1 MKRINPLTQMT
12 LALVALTVTLV
23 MLADLF
29 FGVLPDRAAEQQ
41 RLRKQIG
48 ESLGVQVAAMME
60 HDERIALDRTLKQV
74 LERNPQLRSLAI
86 RRADGQIVMQA
97 GDHARSWVSTR
108 GEQSDLQQV
117 SVPLNAAG
125 DRWGQFELAFRPDEG
140 NALWNWLTQPLML
153 MVLFLSTI
161 GALVF
166 GLYMRRAL
174 QHLDPASVIPDR
186 VQGAFD
192 AMGEGVVVLDAR
204 GRVLL
209 TNRAFRALHRD
220 CAEVH
225 SGSALSSASWLAT
238 DLPDDPATHP
248 WARAMAEHVAN
259 AGFTLEIGRG
269 TRESRQLI
277 INCAPIAD
285 PGGAV
290 RGCLTTFT
298 DVTDLHQANLQLRE
312 TLAKLELS
320 QGEIEH
326 KNEELQRLA
335 SRDPLT
341 GCLNRRAFHEQ
352 FEPLFAGSRPNKL
365 ALSCLMIDIDH
376 FKAVNDN
383 HGHAIGDRVIQEVAR
398 KLNESARATDLV
410 CRYGGEEFCV
420 VVPGMNVAETRAL
433 AERIRQRVEREC
445 GAGVRD
451 VADLRV
457 TVSVGVHTLGAGA
470 TSPAALIDRA
480 DQALYRAKRSGRNRV
495 SMFAGP
501 MSAAAAGDSPPPAKT
516 DE

>member
-1 MKRINPLTQMT
+1 MKRLNPLTQMT
-12 LALVALTVTLV
+12 LALVALAVSLV

-29 FGVLPDRAAEQQ
+29 FGVLPDRAVDQQ
-41 RLRKQIG
+41 KLRKQVS
-48 ESLGVQVAAMME
+48 EALGVQVAAMME
-60 HDERIALDRTLKQV
+60 QDERTALDKTLKQV

-86 RRADGQIVMQA
+86 RKADGQIVMQA
-97 GDHARSWVSTR
+97 GDHARSWVSAQS
-108 GEQSDLQQV
+108 EQSNLQQV
-117 SVPLNAAG
+117 SVPLNAGGA
-125 DRWGQFELAFRPDEG
+125 RWGQFELAFRPDEG
-140 NALWNWLTQPLML
+140 NAVSNWLTQPPVLL
-153 MVLFLSTI
+153 VLFLSTV

-209 TNRAFRALHRD
+209 TNRAFRVLHPE
-220 CAEVH
+220 CAELR
-225 SGSALSSASWLAT
+225 SGNALSSAPWLAA
-238 DLPDDPATHP
+238 DLPADPATHP
-248 WARAMAEHVAN
+248 WARAMAEHKPN
-259 AGFTLEIGRG
+259 AGFTLDIGRSSS
-269 TRESRQLI
+269 ESRQLI

-298 DVTDLHQANLQLRE
+298 DVTDLHRANVQLSDA
-312 TLAKLELS
+312 LAKLSAS

-326 KNEELQRLA
+326 KNQELQRLA

-341 GCLNRRAFHEQ
+341 GCMNRRAFQEQ
-352 FEPLFAGSRPNKL
+352 FEPLFAGSRPLKL

-420 VVPGMNVAETRAL
+420 VVPGIDGAETRAL
-433 AERIRQRVEREC
+433 AERIRQRIEREC
-445 GAGVRD
+445 GAAVRD
-451 VADLRV
+451 VPDMRV
-457 TVSVGVHTLGAGA
+457 TVSIGVDTLGAGA
-470 TSPAALIDRA
+470 SSPAELIDRA
-480 DQALYRAKRSGRNRV
+480 DQALYRAKRGGRNRV
-495 SMFAGP
+495 SMFVGP
-501 MSAAAAGDSPPPAKT
+501 MSDAAAAPTRSDT
-516 DE
+516 DD